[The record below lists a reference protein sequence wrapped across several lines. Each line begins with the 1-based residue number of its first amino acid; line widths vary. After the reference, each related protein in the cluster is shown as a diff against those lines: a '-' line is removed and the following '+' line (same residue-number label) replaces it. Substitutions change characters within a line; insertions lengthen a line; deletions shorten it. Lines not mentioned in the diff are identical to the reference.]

1 MWVGLSLRDKK
12 AAQLHALLCLNFIT
26 KAQRQITNFKSS
38 DAIGHWSHAHL
49 FFMHWFDTSISKYI
63 FLNLVHTDISSTC
76 FLIADLQSN
85 PASRVYLDSL
95 GLLCLLGHLQTL
107 GYCLMCTKK
116 STCWI
121 YWTSVLRND

>member
-1 MWVGLSLRDKK
+1 MHNYKPAIKK
-12 AAQLHALLCLNFIT
+12 SNKNVDYVKWH
-26 KAQRQITNFKSS
+26 
-38 DAIGHWSHAHL
+38 
-49 FFMHWFDTSISKYI
+49 SISKYI

-95 GLLCLLGHLQTL
+95 GLLCLFGHLQTL

-121 YWTSVLRND
+121 Y